1 VPTRLACGPCGSRY
15 VLETVCLPSPGIFS
29 RAAPVAGAGERAEA
43 DALATAQLAEVDGL
57 VGVAAGGGAGVAASS
72 DTIYNV
78 KAVDNGKAIEDVL
91 AFDMLVKDTTYE
103 ETNSATER
111 RSEGEAALTN
121 KLVKAT
127 TYEEITEEPQ
137 RSEQDMDAEIGTE
150 IQRRSE
156 GATME
161 FQSLSAADLGSTDSE
176 PFPILPSSIVG
187 LTCKLVKETT
197 YKEISEGTQKYEG
210 GMNRVIDTEIQRRF
224 EGDAKE
230 FQGHSGKALETT
242 YYDINSETERRS
254 EGNMM
259 GIQSSSIEALGV
271 TDSEPCPL
279 PSSTEAAIPFKLVEE
294 TTYEE
299 ISEETQRS
307 EGDMN
312 AEKGTEIQRRPE
324 GGAKEI
330 ISETERRGGTA
341 DEKGQLGAQHYFI
354 GEPVQ
359 GRGRGRRAEDPGR
372 GGQRPHRDG
381 ESDTAPDEVDL
392 ERLSGTA
399 DEKGKLGAQY
409 FIGELEQGRGRG
421 RRAEDP
427 GPGGQRPH
435 RDVKRV
441 GHSARRDGPG
451 APAAH
456 LQGHA

>member
-1 VPTRLACGPCGSRY
+1 LARVWSRPQG
-15 VLETVCLPSPGIFS
+15 CIPK
-29 RAAPVAGAGERAEA
+29 GE
-43 DALATAQLAEVDGL
+43 LA
-57 VGVAAGGGAGVAASS
+57 
-72 DTIYNV
+72 Y
-78 KAVDNGKAIEDVL
+78 
-91 AFDMLVKDTTYE
+91 
-103 ETNSATER
+103 SATER

-307 EGDMN
+307 DGGHECGEGHGDPE
-312 AEKGTEIQRRPE
+312 APRGRRQGDHLGDRAAWRHRRREGPAWRPALLHRRASARTRPWTTSRRPWTRRPAASSRWRV
-324 GGAKEI
+324 GHGA
-330 ISETERRGGTA
+330 RRGGSGA
-341 DEKGQLGAQHYFI
+341 PERHRRREGQAWR
-354 GEPVQ
+354 PVLH
-359 GRGRGRRAEDPGR
+359 RRA
-372 GGQRPHRDG
+372 
-381 ESDTAPDEVDL
+381 
-392 ERLSGTA
+392 
-399 DEKGKLGAQY
+399 
-409 FIGELEQGRGRG
+409 
-421 RRAEDP
+421 
-427 GPGGQRPH
+427 
-435 RDVKRV
+435 
-441 GHSARRDGPG
+441 
-451 APAAH
+451 
-456 LQGHA
+456 

>member
-1 VPTRLACGPCGSRY
+1 MQEFGELLAAQRADYLELVKLQCREWALARAAARRCGEDCG
-15 VLETVCLPSPGIFS
+15 
-29 RAAPVAGAGERAEA
+29 AAPVAGAGERAEA

-242 YYDINSETERRS
+242 YYDINSETA
-254 EGNMM
+254 
-259 GIQSSSIEALGV
+259 ALRGQH
-271 TDSEPCPL
+271 D
-279 PSSTEAAIPFKLVEE
+279 
-294 TTYEE
+294 
-299 ISEETQRS
+299 
-307 EGDMN
+307 GD
-312 AEKGTEIQRRPE
+312 PE
-324 GGAKEI
+324 LL
-330 ISETERRGGTA
+330 
-341 DEKGQLGAQHYFI
+341 D
-354 GEPVQ
+354 
-359 GRGRGRRAEDPGR
+359 
-372 GGQRPHRDG
+372 
-381 ESDTAPDEVDL
+381 
-392 ERLSGTA
+392 
-399 DEKGKLGAQY
+399 
-409 FIGELEQGRGRG
+409 
-421 RRAEDP
+421 
-427 GPGGQRPH
+427 
-435 RDVKRV
+435 
-441 GHSARRDGPG
+441 
-451 APAAH
+451 
-456 LQGHA
+456 